1 MHLVSKARGMLN
13 KSIIIFLL
21 ICGTGCLLSCNSGD
35 NGLIS
40 SDVVS
45 NPNTANGKTD
55 ASTLPNIEF
64 EEEIHDFG
72 KIIEGETVSY
82 SFKFKNTGKS
92 DLIIADVSTSCGCT
106 VPSYPKTP
114 VKPGQEGVV
123 KVAFNSAG
131 KRGYQA
137 KNIVVVS
144 NTQPNTKMIRIK
156 TLVVSPGS
164 EK

>member
-1 MHLVSKARGMLN
+1 MFKRLIFITVVLVGL
-13 KSIIIFLL
+13 
-21 ICGTGCLLSCNSGD
+21 GCLFSCNSK
-35 NGLIS
+35 NKGLIS

-55 ASTLPNIEF
+55 PSQLPTIEF
-64 EEEIHDFG
+64 AEEIHDFG
-72 KIIEGETVSY
+72 KIIEGESVSY

-92 DLIIADVSTSCGCT
+92 DLIIADVNTSCGCT

-114 VKPGQEGVV
+114 IAPGKEGAI

-131 KRGYQA
+131 KRGFQT
-137 KNIVVVS
+137 KNIIVVS